1 MWPSYLGALFANCD
15 TVSRAPEVIRLPDDD
30 TRSIT
35 EAIRQHDNST
45 TYRLYSCMPESAVLD
60 TRFDDMPVIHDR
72 YWNRQFP
79 KNYAKSRKAKTR
91 QQRQA
96 RKHNR

>member
-1 MWPSYLGALFANCD
+1 MWPSYLGAMFANCD
-15 TVSRAPEVIRLPDDD
+15 TVSRAPEVIRPPEDNSQTLY
-30 TRSIT
+30 
-35 EAIRQHDNST
+35 EAIREKDNSFT
-45 TYRLYSCMPESAVLD
+45 LHTWENIPHVEPYV
-60 TRFDDMPVIHDR
+60 DDMPVIHDR

-79 KNYAKSRKAKTR
+79 KNYAKSRKAKAR